1 MNGRT
6 LTLGLVGALALGA
19 AVLRRGVPGS
29 ADVRPSVLGGPVYA
43 GGDYAALRDLAYALK
58 QAGSTRIEEAADVL
72 VAKLPRTV
80 RGPSVVLVPVPS
92 SKGDTTLNLRLAEAV
107 AARIGATVVDA
118 LHGPE
123 RQSSRDRKKA
133 GLPGLRAQQMPMTL
147 RAQRQVDL
155 AGSVYLVDN
164 VLDTG
169 ETLRAA
175 ERALGRP
182 VGAMVLAVTIRPEG
196 SRAVSGT
203 AVPDAVREEARTASA
218 WFRERARAWHARD
231 VEAGREDFIGL
242 DDMGLLLPTR
252 MRALQKQFGDRL
264 LGHGVFRAVVASSDP
279 RFVIKLAMRPADN
292 LDEAGFWA
300 HAGPETRALLV
311 PVVAV
316 DPEGYWLVME
326 RVEPLPWA
334 PGVHPAIRAVQQRA
348 EGVGLVDIHA
358 DNLSSDLR
366 ILDYAEPVSS
376 RGTPNTRKPR

>member
-1 MNGRT
+1 MNGRD
-6 LTLGLVGALALGA
+6 LTLGLIGALALGA
-19 AVLRRGVPGS
+19 AVSRRGAPGS

-58 QAGSTRIEEAADVL
+58 QTGSARIEEAADTL

-80 RGPSVVLVPVPS
+80 RGPGIVLVPVPS
-92 SKGDTTLNLRLAEAV
+92 SKGDTTANRRLAEAV

-182 VGAMVLAVTIRPEG
+182 VGAMVLAVTSRPEG
-196 SRAVSGT
+196 SRAGSAS
-203 AVPDAVREEARTASA
+203 AVPDAVREEARAASR
-218 WFRERARAWHARD
+218 WFQERVRAWRAEDEARGND
-231 VEAGREDFIGL
+231 TYIGL
-242 DDMGLLLPTR
+242 DDMGLVLPDR
-252 MRALQKQFGDRL
+252 EKVLARHFGTNL

-279 RFVIKLAMRPADN
+279 RFVVKLAMRPSDN
-292 LDEAGFWA
+292 LDEAAFWEE
-300 HAGPETRALLV
+300 AGPKTRALLV
-311 PVVAV
+311 PVVGV
-316 DPEGYWLVME
+316 DPDGHWLIME
-326 RVEPLPWA
+326 RVTPLPWEPEDGPTMKA
-334 PGVHPAIRAVQQRA
+334 MHQRGKA
-348 EGVGLVDIHA
+348 VGLFDVHA
-358 DNLSSDLR
+358 DNVSTDHR